1 VIAFKNDGFVEA
13 FNSFTIG
20 ALRIAE
26 AFCLSLHKNDNSSLF
41 KIDPFSKEPNVST
54 TYLNVILSLSTKAF
68 PKPVPGLIAV
78 SNSAILFSVC
88 VAPSNGNVLYNPEAS
103 SYLLSA

>member
-1 VIAFKNDGFVEA
+1 MNSFKNDGLVDA

-41 KIDPFSKEPNVST
+41 KIPLSSNEPNVST
-54 TYLNVILSLSTKAF
+54 TYLKVMLSLSTSAL

-78 SNSAILFSVC
+78 NKSAIFLSTC
-88 VAPSNGNVLYNPEAS
+88 EAPSNGNIL
-103 SYLLSA
+103 